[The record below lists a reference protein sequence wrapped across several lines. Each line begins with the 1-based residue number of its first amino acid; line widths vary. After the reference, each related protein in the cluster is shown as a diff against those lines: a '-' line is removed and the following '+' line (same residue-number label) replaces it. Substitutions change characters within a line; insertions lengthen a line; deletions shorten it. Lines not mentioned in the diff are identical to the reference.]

1 MYFNDLVEKAIA
13 LSASDLHISLD
24 AKIAFRWP
32 NGDLH
37 FDASLAP
44 TPGEDLQALFKILPE
59 KSQSTF
65 ERTHRYDAAV
75 TLGGGQRIR
84 LRLSKHHRGWA
95 VACRLLPRKFRT
107 LAEIKAP
114 AAIQRSLQ
122 DQSGLIIV
130 SGPTG
135 SGKSSTLA
143 AMIGEIN
150 QTQRRRIV
158 TAEDP
163 IEYEHESDLSLVT
176 HKEIPRDVAS
186 FEDAVLDS
194 MREDANVV
202 MLGELRDARA
212 LRAAVTAAD
221 TGMLVLATV
230 HARNTAGAVQ
240 RLVDAFPPGE
250 KELARSM
257 LADSLRLFVAQALVK
272 TNDGANRVGAFETLV
287 NTPAVRNLIRTG
299 DLAQLPSVIQTGAG
313 DGMMTLKQS
322 IDGLKRTVLVHHEDA
337 DRILRGRHG

>member
-1 MYFNDLVEKAIA
+1 MYFYDLVNRAIA
-13 LSASDLHISLD
+13 GRASDLHISLD
-24 AKIAFRWP
+24 AKIAFRGP

-37 FDASLAP
+37 FDEALRP
-44 TPGEDLQALFKILPE
+44 TTSEDLGALFKILPE
-59 KSQSTF
+59 KASATF
-65 ERTHRYDAAV
+65 DRMHRYDAAI
-75 TLGGGQRIR
+75 TLDGQRVR

-95 VACRLLPRKFRT
+95 VACRLLPRKRHT
-107 LAEIKAP
+107 LVDIKAP
-114 AAIQRSLQ
+114 AVIQRSLQ

-135 SGKSSTLA
+135 SGKSSTQA

-176 HKEIPRDVAS
+176 QKEIPRDVAS
-186 FEDAVLDS
+186 FEDAVLDA

-212 LRAAVTAAD
+212 LRAAITAAD
-221 TGMLVLATV
+221 TGMLVLATI

-240 RLVDAFPPGE
+240 RLIDAFPPGE

-272 TNDGANRVGAFETLV
+272 TADQANRIAAFETLV

-299 DLAQLPSVIQTGAG
+299 DLAQLPSTIQTGAA

-322 IDGLKRTVLVHHEDA
+322 IDGLKRGALVHQEDA
-337 DRILRGRHG
+337 DRVLRGRHG